1 MKSRVHP
8 TQAVAEC
15 RWSVPAFHPSLMSDD
30 DDTFEGYWLC
40 ERTSLALPVTQA
52 GTAPS
57 ARPGLPSW
65 LLSGPISIS
74 ASGFVQGRPSL

>member
-15 RWSVPAFHPSLMSDD
+15 RWSVPAFHPSLMSDA

-52 GTAPS
+52 DCTKCPYWS
-57 ARPGLPSW
+57 SEL
-65 LLSGPISIS
+65 
-74 ASGFVQGRPSL
+74 ASVRAHKH